1 MRTGRESSDFI
12 CASWKLWR
20 NQSTDVSLPN
30 HPLHSIKVS
39 GETGNEH
46 HRTYSHSAGIK
57 SSRNG
62 DKSGLHGRILKEKS
76 LGWGMQ
82 CFSFSGEDRGQEC
95 CPCAGQDEER
105 KDRSLSGSKK
115 SSSNRLP
122 STERHSQSVT
132 HSSISPILDPVS
144 DLA

>member
-1 MRTGRESSDFI
+1 M
-12 CASWKLWR
+12 
-20 NQSTDVSLPN
+20 DVSPPN

-39 GETGNEH
+39 GETGNKH

-62 DKSGLHGRILKEKS
+62 DKSGLYGRILKEKS
-76 LGWGMQ
+76 LGWETQ

-105 KDRSLSGSKK
+105 RDRSHSGPKESSRNRSLS
-115 SSSNRLP
+115 
-122 STERHSQSVT
+122 TEGHNQGVT